1 MAHVGVIF
9 GGRSV
14 EHQVSI
20 RSARTVVQGLR
31 QAGHQVT
38 PLGIAQDG
46 CWIDAARSEQVI
58 SQNIPVI

>member
-1 MAHVGVIF
+1 MAHVGVAF

-31 QAGHQVT
+31 EAGHAVT
-38 PLGIAQDG
+38 ALSCRLAPPIDRISIRGDIGGALGY
-46 CWIDAARSEQVI
+46 V
-58 SQNIPVI
+58 